1 MKVINIGTFLLAS
14 IAAIFSY
21 LNWVKS
27 KNEPNK
33 QSVTTK
39 TENLAGTFISKRILG
54 IIDLDKAEVM
64 TRTYR
69 NNISEYQTASIIYDT
84 TEFKNYFYDTL
95 VNAIKQVSIDSTKYK
110 WKMAL
115 TPMYIYDNE
124 HGEYKLTISVLP
136 TIVSATNPN
145 EVFDFWVEMKN
156 NSDVYTNYYMKLLKI
171 LENAGKKSFIFDEG
185 HLWP

>member
-1 MKVINIGTFLLAS
+1 MHFFAILNYLNMKVVNIGTFLLAS

-39 TENLAGTFISKRILG
+39 TEKLAGTFISKRILG

-84 TEFKNYFYDTL
+84 TEFKNFFYDTL
-95 VNAIKQVSIDSTKYK
+95 VNAIKQVSIDSTK
-110 WKMAL
+110 
-115 TPMYIYDNE
+115 I
-124 HGEYKLTISVLP
+124 
-136 TIVSATNPN
+136 
-145 EVFDFWVEMKN
+145 
-156 NSDVYTNYYMKLLKI
+156 
-171 LENAGKKSFIFDEG
+171 
-185 HLWP
+185 